1 MLPAE
6 IYRAHQT
13 RELDR
18 IVIEQCGVP
27 GLELMRRAG
36 EAAFARMMERYSGT
50 GCMVVVCGPG
60 NNGGDGYVVA
70 ECARRIGMR
79 VTVLAAAAPATADAA
94 AAARG
99 YRSAGGDI
107 IAIKNTNDFAALDGA
122 DLIIDALFGT
132 GLSRA
137 PQGVAAD
144 LIRRIENAPG
154 AVLALDMPSGLHSDT
169 GAAFE
174 PCVAADLTVT
184 FIGVKLGLLTGRGRA
199 RAGEIVFEDLRIPV
213 DARNAV
219 PPAARLIAPPKLPPR
234 AMDAHKGDAGRVLV
248 VGGESGMLGAALLA
262 GEAALRCG
270 SGLVTVAGPE
280 AHIDLPALRC
290 AELMSADAAALDAA
304 AIARADAVVLG
315 PGLGQSDWSARVFA
329 RFIGS
334 KSPLVVDA
342 DALNHLSRLARA
354 PRDSSRGPDRI
365 LTPHPGEAARLLQLA
380 PADIEAD
387 RPAAARAIAAQF
399 GGVCVLKGAG
409 TLVAAAE
416 ESGAGA
422 ALLVCD
428 RGNPGMAS
436 AGMGDVLSGIA
447 GALLGQGM
455 PALDAA
461 AAAVWLHS
469 TAADVAAE
477 TTGQRGLLA
486 RDVIAGLPRLLRHIE
501 TAGRRA
507 LRAR

>member
-1 MLPAE
+1 
-6 IYRAHQT
+6 
-13 RELDR
+13 
-18 IVIEQCGVP
+18 
-27 GLELMRRAG
+27 
-36 EAAFARMMERYSGT
+36 
-50 GCMVVVCGPG
+50 
-60 NNGGDGYVVA
+60 
-70 ECARRIGMR
+70 
-79 VTVLAAAAPATADAA
+79 
-94 AAARG
+94 
-99 YRSAGGDI
+99 
-107 IAIKNTNDFAALDGA
+107 
-122 DLIIDALFGT
+122 
-132 GLSRA
+132 
-137 PQGVAAD
+137 
-144 LIRRIENAPG
+144 
-154 AVLALDMPSGLHSDT
+154 
-169 GAAFE
+169 
-174 PCVAADLTVT
+174 
-184 FIGVKLGLLTGRGRA
+184 
-199 RAGEIVFEDLRIPV
+199 
-213 DARNAV
+213 
-219 PPAARLIAPPKLPPR
+219 
-234 AMDAHKGDAGRVLV
+234 
-248 VGGESGMLGAALLA
+248 
-262 GEAALRCG
+262 
-270 SGLVTVAGPE
+270 
-280 AHIDLPALRC
+280 
-290 AELMSADAAALDAA
+290 MS
-304 AIARADAVVLG
+304 ADAVVLG
-315 PGLGQSDWSARVFA
+315 PGLGQSDWSAQVFA

-342 DALNHLSRLARA
+342 DALNHLARLARA
-354 PRDSSRGPDRI
+354 PRDSSCRPNRI

-387 RPAAARAIAAQF
+387 RPAAARAIAARF

-416 ESGAGA
+416 ESGA

-486 RDVIAGLPRLLRHIE
+486 RDVIAGLPRLLRHFE